1 MSEKLLAILT
11 PISEFLQKGAAMIK
25 VFDPFWVILVVV
37 AVVLVIAIITLDKP
51 KAISM
56 LLIVYT
62 IGFVLTLI
70 PSVMRWLGRV
80 LDARE
85 QKYALIALGLLP
97 VITLIVHKKKKRR

>member
-1 MSEKLLAILT
+1 MSEKLLAVLT
-11 PISEFLQKGAAMIK
+11 PISEFLQKGVAMIK
-25 VFDPFWVILVVV
+25 VFDPFWIIFVVV
-37 AVVLVIAIITLDKP
+37 AVVLVVAIVTLDKP

-62 IGFVLTLI
+62 IGFALTLI
-70 PSVMRWLGRV
+70 PAVMEWLERI

-97 VITLIVHKKKKRR
+97 LVTLIVHKKKKRR